1 MLFIEDMDADG
12 VCAWNIKSILHAN
25 CRVSSV
31 IHNNSVHV
39 GMYVSNIASY
49 HAVGNFSTPPPTES
63 VVLLLSTL
71 ISATLTYRPNL
82 PHIQ

>member
-39 GMYVSNIASY
+39 GM
-49 HAVGNFSTPPPTES
+49 
-63 VVLLLSTL
+63 L
-71 ISATLTYRPNL
+71 AT
-82 PHIQ
+82 